1 MKICL
6 NLSGQVRLR
15 SGETLK
21 SRIKHFKDIFNFDKI
36 FMHFWLSDFLT
47 FQTEINEIEQIYNCS
62 CIITDIP
69 DFKQD
74 IIQNVNSLKHHYNN
88 KSKDLLCQFYGV
100 QEVFQKSNFEDF
112 DVYIRCRYDNKFENK
127 FNFNKFAHLLL
138 ESNEP
143 IAIVPS
149 GGDWCEGLS
158 DVFYVMNKNCASVMK
173 NILNDT
179 IELTKLKFPFHP
191 EAMLRAFLI
200 NLNNVSVYRIPYF
213 VSINSLIHE
222 NNDYG
227 YTTKTFKNDFCILDN
242 KKFIPRISN
251 ETDEAWIENF
261 EGLNNSFENKL
272 LLNKSQLITKKTNI
286 KINQMQ
292 RLGNKYFNNNDKIN
306 TKWLSENIMDPIN
319 STFYVLDVKMLE
331 NQKKQLS
338 NFTPKGNKIFLNDFA
353 FILITKI
360 DCEQRLS
367 NLKANVRHLNN
378 FFENKIMIY
387 ELDNHSKINFE
398 GNFEKILLKPN
409 GNGFDRNYA
418 ANEIYKTIDFKYI
431 LNIETDVIFDPLGI
445 KDCYDNLI
453 EMDLTLA
460 MPFNG
465 LGIWLNEKSAEE
477 YIKTQKLPE
486 IWKSVFNIS
495 YFADEYNF
503 DSCTLDLLNQPR
515 PRHPGFCYLINLT
528 KYKAIGGEN
537 ENFKRHGYDD
547 VERIYRV
554 LKFGNSIYWSDY
566 FAYHLWHPRNKKDH
580 YYEPQQESKD
590 ELIRI
595 AKMNLDELQNEVM
608 SWRGFSS

>member
-6 NLSGQVRLR
+6 NLSGQVKLR
-15 SGETLK
+15 PDETLK

-47 FQTEINEIEQIYNCS
+47 FQEEISEIEQIYNCS
-62 CIITDIP
+62 YIITDIP

-74 IIQNVNSLKHHYNN
+74 IVENVNNLKHHFND
-88 KSKDLLCQFYGV
+88 KSKDLLCQFYGI

-112 DVYIRCRYDNKFENK
+112 DVHIKCGYDNKFENK
-127 FNFNKFAHLLL
+127 FNFDKYSYLLL
-138 ESNEP
+138 ENEP
-143 IAIVPS
+143 VAIVPS
-149 GGDWCEGLS
+149 GGDWCEGLA
-158 DVFYVMNKNCASVMK
+158 DRFYIMNKSCSSIMN

-191 EAMLRAFLI
+191 QTILRTFLI
-200 NLNNVSVYRIPYF
+200 NLNNAKVYRIPYA
-213 VSINSLIHE
+213 VSLIHG
-222 NNDYG
+222 NDNC
-227 YTTKTFKNDFCILDN
+227 TVKLFKNDFCILDN
-242 KKFIPRISN
+242 KKFIPKISN
-251 ETDEAWIENF
+251 DIDEAWIENF
-261 EGLNNSFENKL
+261 ETLSNDFENKL
-272 LLNKSQLITKKTNI
+272 FLNKSQLFTKKINI

-292 RLGNKYFNNNDKIN
+292 RIGDKYSYNNDKID
-306 TKWLSENIMDPIN
+306 TTWLSDNIMDPIN
-319 STFYVLDVKMLE
+319 SASYFLDLKMIE
-331 NQKKQLS
+331 NQKQQIS
-338 NFTPKGNKIFLNDFA
+338 NFKLKDNKIFLNDFA
-353 FILITKI
+353 FVLITKI
-360 DCEQRLS
+360 DSEQRLS
-367 NLKANVRHLNN
+367 NLKANVKHLNN

-387 ELDNHSKINFE
+387 ELDNNSKINFD
-398 GNFEKILLKPN
+398 GNFEKILLKPK
-409 GNGFDRNYA
+409 GNSFDRNYA

-465 LGIWLNEKSAEE
+465 LAIWLNEKSANE
-477 YIKTQKLPE
+477 YIKNQKLPE
-486 IWKSVFNIS
+486 IWKNVFNIS
-495 YFADEYNF
+495 NFADKYNL
-503 DSCTLDLLNQPR
+503 DSCTLELLDKAR
-515 PRHPGFCYLINLT
+515 PKHPGFCYLINLT
-528 KYKAIGGEN
+528 KFKAIGGEN

-566 FAYHLWHPRNKKDH
+566 FAYHLWHPRNAKDH
-580 YYEPQQESKD
+580 YYEPQRESKD

-595 AKMNLDELQNEVM
+595 VRMNLDELQNEVM